1 VIIFIAERSSLV
13 LQKRCQL

>member
-1 VIIFIAERSSLV
+1 MIIFIAERSSLV